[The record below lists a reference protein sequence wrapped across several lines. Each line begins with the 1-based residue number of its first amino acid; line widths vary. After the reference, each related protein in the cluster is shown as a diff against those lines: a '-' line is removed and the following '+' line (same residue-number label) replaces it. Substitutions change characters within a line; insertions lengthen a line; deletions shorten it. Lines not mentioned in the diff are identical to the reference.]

1 MSQQPGRHPRW
12 RWAGRIAGLLLLA
25 LLAVLLVRQARRIDW
40 PAVGHAVAAM
50 PAGVLAAAAALAAV
64 AHALYAGFDLL
75 GRRYVGHALPARQV
89 MLVGFTSY
97 AINLNL
103 GSLLGGV
110 ACRARLYHRLGLGA
124 SAIARIVLLSML
136 SNWIGYL
143 ALAGAVFFLR
153 PPALP
158 PSWELDSQGLRWVG
172 AALVAVVTFYLGLC
186 ARHGGQILTL
196 RGQPLALPRAWLA
209 LSQVG
214 LSVLHWGAMA
224 ALLATLFQ
232 GRVPYLLVL
241 AVLLIA
247 AIAGVLTHVPAG
259 LGVLEA
265 VFVALLAHRVPTHL
279 LLAGL
284 VMYRALFYLLPLA
297 AAAVVYVR
305 LESRPRAAPLRPRE
319 TAPAPGRRAR
329 PPAHRSR

>member
-1 MSQQPGRHPRW
+1 MSTRHPRW
-12 RWAGRIAGLLLLA
+12 RWAGRIAGALLLA
-25 LLAVLLVRQARRIDW
+25 LLAVMLVRQGRRIDW
-40 PAVGHAVAAM
+40 PAVGAAVAAM
-50 PAGVLAAAAALAAV
+50 PAPVLLAAALLAALA
-64 AHALYAGFDLL
+64 HAFYAGFDLL
-75 GRRYVGHALPARQV
+75 GRRYVGHALPTRKV

-124 SAIARIVLLSML
+124 SAITRIVLLSML

-143 ALAGAVFFLR
+143 ALAGAVFTLR

-158 PSWELDSQGLRWVG
+158 PSWELDSEGLRWVG
-172 AALVAVVTFYLGLC
+172 AALLVVVALYLGLC

-196 RGQPLALPRAWLA
+196 RGQPLALPRGPLA

-214 LSVLHWGAMA
+214 VSVLHWTAMA
-224 ALLATLFQ
+224 ALLSILFQ
-232 GRVPYLLVL
+232 GRLPFLLVL

-265 VFVALLAHRVPTHL
+265 VFVALLSHRLPAHL

-284 VMYRALFYLLPLA
+284 VIYRVLFYLLPLA
-297 AAAVVYVR
+297 AAAVVYLR
-305 LESRPRAAPLRPRE
+305 LESSSHKARN
-319 TAPAPGRRAR
+319 TAMR
-329 PPAHRSR
+329 

>member
-1 MSQQPGRHPRW
+1 MRSRHPRW

-25 LLAVLLVRQARRIDW
+25 LLAVMLVRQARRIDW
-40 PAVGHAVAAM
+40 PAVASAVAAM
-50 PAGVLAAAAALAAV
+50 PAGVLAAAALLAGV
-64 AHALYAGFDLL
+64 AHAFYAGFDLL
-75 GRRYVGHALPARQV
+75 GRRYVGHRLPAPQV

-97 AINLNL
+97 AMNLNL

-124 SAIARIVLLSML
+124 SAIARIVLFSML

-143 ALAGAVFFLR
+143 ALAGAVFCLR

-158 PSWELDSQGLRWVG
+158 PSWELDSEGLRWVG
-172 AALVAVVTFYLGLC
+172 AALLAVVAVYLGVC
-186 ARHGGQILTL
+186 ARHGGQILTV
-196 RGQPLALPRAWLA
+196 RGQPLELPRGRLA

-214 LSVLHWGAMA
+214 VSMLHWAAMG
-224 ALLATLFQ
+224 ALLTTLFQ
-232 GRVPYLLVL
+232 GRLPFLLVL

-265 VFVALLAHRVPTHL
+265 VFVALLSHRVPAHL

-297 AAAVVYVR
+297 AAAAIYLR
-305 LESRPRAAPLRPRE
+305 MESRPRADALRPRE
-319 TAPAPGRRAR
+319 TGPAPGRRAR